1 MTSLLNIGK
10 SALLANQQVLRTTG
24 NNIANVN
31 TAGYSRQNVQ
41 LNSVE
46 GLYSG
51 SGYYGRGVE
60 AATVL
65 RSHNQMLT
73 RQVALTGSIAA
84 SDAKRLE
91 QLQKLEDLF
100 QGGKTGLGA
109 AINDMLNAFS
119 DVANAPTDL
128 TARTVV
134 LARTDETAARFRAI
148 SQDLDNLRSSLQLE
162 LKANVQTVNQ
172 LASKIADSNREI
184 RNQQGS
190 GHTPNDLLDQRDE
203 LIRQLN
209 MLVQTSSIRAEDGS
223 ISIFVAA
230 SQPLVLGTTASTL
243 TLTPDAFGDPYKAK
257 LTMERNGLTVVLDEA
272 SLGGGGLAG
281 QLRFQNND
289 LADAV
294 NMLGRMALALGTTL
308 NQQHSLGLDLNGAPA
323 GNLVTLGPIPDG
335 LRALVNTG
343 SASIQ
348 VSVQTTPTSGA
359 PQLAASDY
367 EVLFTGAAAGTVR
380 RVSDGQVTSFGAV
393 PVQIDGLSLQVSGTA
408 AAGDRFMITPYRKV
422 ASAVDVAFASPR
434 ALAVASPVVPS
445 AGVANQGSLTLQT
458 LIPTQANANLTQTV
472 TLTFTGAGSF
482 DVVGTGTGVPAPT
495 GVAYVPG
502 QAISYNGWAL
512 TLKGTPQIGDT
523 YTVQANAY
531 PSIDTGNAHAMLAIR
546 DIAMFD
552 GAATTDG
559 YAGLMAEIGVRVQS
573 AGFTSAVST
582 SIASNA
588 TADQAALAGV
598 NLDEEAARMLQ
609 FQQAYQASAKIMQ
622 VSQTLFDT
630 LLQNLAR

>member
-1 MTSLLNIGK
+1 MSGLLNIGK
-10 SALLANQQVLRTTG
+10 TALLANQQVLRTTG

-31 TAGYSRQNVQ
+31 TTGYSRQNVQ
-41 LNSVE
+41 LNSLE

-65 RSHNQMLT
+65 RSHSDMLT

-134 LARTDETAARFRAI
+134 LARTDETTARFRAI
-148 SQDLDNLRSSLQLE
+148 SQDLDNLRASLQLE

-209 MLVQTSSIRAEDGS
+209 TLVQTSSIRAEDGS
-223 ISIFVAA
+223 INIFVAA

-323 GNLVTLGPIPDG
+323 GNLLTLGPIPDG
-335 LRALVNTG
+335 LPALVNTG

-359 PQLAASDY
+359 TQLAASDY

-380 RVSDGQVTSFGAV
+380 RVSDGQVTSFSAV

-422 ASAVDVAFASPR
+422 AAGMDVAFATPR
-434 ALAVASPVVPS
+434 ALAVASPIAPS

-482 DVVGTGTGVPAPT
+482 DVLGIGTGNPTGVP
-495 GVAYVPG
+495 YVPG
-502 QAISYNGWAL
+502 QPISYNGWAL

-523 YTVQANAY
+523 YKVQANAY
-531 PSIDTGNAHAMLAIR
+531 PSIDAGNAHAMLAIR

-573 AGFTSAVST
+573 AGFASAVST

-588 TADQAALAGV
+588 TADQASLAGV

>member
-1 MTSLLNIGK
+1 MSSLLNIGK
-10 SALLANQQVLRTTG
+10 SALLTNQQVLRSTG

-46 GLYSG
+46 GLFSG

-65 RSHNQMLT
+65 RSHSDMLT

-84 SDAKRLE
+84 SDSKRLE

-100 QGGKTGLGA
+100 QGGTTGLGA
-109 AINDMLNAFS
+109 AVNDMLNAFS

-148 SQDLDNLRSSLQLE
+148 SQDLDNLRASLQLE
-162 LKANVQTVNQ
+162 LKANVQTVND

-209 MLVQTSSIRAEDGS
+209 TLVQTSSIPAEDGS
-223 ISIFVAA
+223 INIFVAA

-243 TLTPDAFGDPYKAK
+243 TLTPDAFGDPYKSK
-257 LTMERNGLTVVLDEA
+257 LTMDRNGLTVVLDEA

-281 QLRFQNND
+281 QMRFQNID
-289 LADAV
+289 LADAG
-294 NMLGRMALALGTTL
+294 NLLGRMALALGTTL

-323 GNLVTLGPIPDG
+323 GNLLTMGPIPDG
-335 LRALVNTG
+335 LPALVNTG

-359 PQLAASDY
+359 TELSASDY

-380 RVSDGQVTSFGAV
+380 RVSDGQVTNFASI
-393 PVQIDGLSLQVSGTA
+393 PVQIDGLSLQVSGAA
-408 AAGDRFMITPYRKV
+408 AAGDRFMITPYRHV
-422 ASAVDVAFASPR
+422 AAGMDVAFASPR

-445 AGVANQGSLTLQT
+445 AGVANQGSLTLQS
-458 LIPTQANANLTQTV
+458 LIPQQANANLTQNV

-482 DVVGTGTGVPAPT
+482 DVVGTGTGNPT

-512 TLKGTPQIGDT
+512 TLKGTPQIGDS

-531 PSIDTGNAHAMLAIR
+531 PSIDAGNAQAMLAIR

-552 GAATTDG
+552 GATTTDG

-573 AGFTSAVST
+573 AGFASAVST
-582 SIASNA
+582 SIATNA
-588 TADQAALAGV
+588 TTDQAALAGV

-609 FQQAYQASAKIMQ
+609 FQQAYQASAKMLQ
-622 VSQTLFDT
+622 VSQTLFDS
-630 LLQNLAR
+630 LLANLR